1 MSTRN
6 PWDQGLLLAGMLLV
20 ALGSLFIIGV
30 LVVVALGVQLS
41 ETQAP
46 ASSWIARA
54 ILAVIGVLAFVIGM
68 AARWNRRNATA
79 PR

>member
-1 MSTRN
+1 MSKRN

-46 ASSWIARA
+46 GSRWIA
-54 ILAVIGVLAFVIGM
+54 LALLALIAGMVFVFCM
-68 AARWNRRNATA
+68 SARWKRRNA
-79 PR
+79 